1 MIRKRK
7 KQKCFRDSSTLDVM
21 TLLHRE
27 ASHDP
32 LHLIMHSIL
41 SKYSHMF
48 MYVCVNIEIV
58 VT

>member
-1 MIRKRK
+1 M
-7 KQKCFRDSSTLDVM
+7 M
-21 TLLHRE
+21 ALLHRE

-32 LHLIMHSIL
+32 LHLILHSIF

-48 MYVCVNIEIV
+48 MYVCDNIEIV

>member
-1 MIRKRK
+1 MIGKRN
-7 KQKCFRDSSTLDVM
+7 KQKCFRDSSRLDM
-21 TLLHRE
+21 MALLHRE

-32 LHLIMHSIL
+32 LHLILHSIF

-48 MYVCVNIEIV
+48 MYVCDNIEIV